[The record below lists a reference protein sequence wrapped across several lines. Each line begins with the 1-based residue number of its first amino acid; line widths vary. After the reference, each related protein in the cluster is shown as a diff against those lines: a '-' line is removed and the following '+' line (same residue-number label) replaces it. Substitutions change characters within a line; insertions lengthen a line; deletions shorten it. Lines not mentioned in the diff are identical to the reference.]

1 MTALA
6 PRDPKTAARKAARKA
21 AKEAAT
27 AVPEAGSARAR
38 RNSDPIS
45 GELRRRDVLP
55 LLVLHYISEGPCYGN
70 QLMERIASLTE
81 GVLNVNPNTMYP
93 LLRDLEGRGLIEG
106 SWEHPDRRS
115 RRYYAITTAGVD
127 EYESLLEGV
136 LPFLGALARSLDGIF
151 GEIYGDA

>member
-1 MTALA
+1 MP
-6 PRDPKTAARKAARKA
+6 PRDQKSAARKAAAQA
-21 AKEAAT
+21 AEAAQ
-27 AVPEAGSARAR
+27 AVPDAQR
-38 RNSDPIS
+38 RTRRGSDPIT

-55 LLVLHYISEGPCYGN
+55 LLVLHYINLGPAYGN
-70 QLMERIASLTE
+70 QLMERIAALTE
-81 GVLNVNPNTMYP
+81 GVLQVNPNTMYP

-115 RRYYAITTAGVD
+115 RRYYAITEAGED
-127 EYESLLEGV
+127 EYEALLADV

>member
-1 MTALA
+1 MGLVP
-6 PRDPKTAARKAARKA
+6 PRDARSAARKAAADA
-21 AKEAAT
+21 AQ
-27 AVPEAGSARAR
+27 AVPAAGKRSR
-38 RNSDPIS
+38 RGSDPIT

-81 GVLNVNPNTMYP
+81 GVLQVNPNTMYP
-93 LLRDLEGRGLIEG
+93 LLRELEGRGLIQG

-115 RRYYAITTAGVD
+115 RRYYAITRAGEE
-127 EYESLLEGV
+127 EYASLLDDV

-151 GEIYGDA
+151 GEVYG